1 MAYDVD
7 GVKIGSILV
16 NRPYNQYFY
25 VFDIKNV
32 GGLRRLYMHGVD
44 LMNGQLFNTSYYCW
58 NVSDIANERELIEFY
73 DYLKTHQLTIDLN
86 LKTIRKEYNFNT

>member
-1 MAYDVD
+1 MAFDVD
-7 GVKIGSILV
+7 GAKIGSILV
-16 NRPYNQYFY
+16 NRPHNQYFY

-32 GGLRRLYMHGVD
+32 GGLRILYMHGVD
-44 LMNGQLFNTSYYCW
+44 LMDGQLFNTSYCHW
-58 NVSDIANERELIEFY
+58 HVTDIASAGELVEFF